1 MKTNTLNLTALLVGS
16 LLFSFNMSSF
26 NMSSFS
32 AQAADSGKAAK
43 FTADKP
49 SKLSAAGKKLIL
61 ANQCN
66 MCHLIEG
73 KGGCLAPP
81 FDGIGARR
89 SRSFLLSRIT
99 DEDAEEKKFIDN
111 YGSGELFPHVRV
123 PRSQSTKIVAFLYTL
138 PEQKQAFKMVGH
150 SGSEKIK
157 PKEKQELKKML
168 AKSDEKP
175 VKSKKLTPDE
185 ERGKRLVSEKGCQA
199 CHSIGKVG
207 GDFGPPLDGIG
218 SRKEVLDI
226 AQSILNAE
234 LVPLTET
241 REYGKKPVRMPSSEL
256 SLEDIRSISRFLKT
270 LD

>member
-1 MKTNTLNLTALLVGS
+1 MKTNTRNLTALLVGS

-26 NMSSFS
+26 S
-32 AQAADSGKAAK
+32 ARAADSGKAAK

-138 PEQKQAFKMVGH
+138 PEQKQAFKVVGH
-150 SGSEKIK
+150 NGSEKMK
-157 PKEKQELKKML
+157 PEKKQELKKLL

>member
-1 MKTNTLNLTALLVGS
+1 
-16 LLFSFNMSSF
+16 
-26 NMSSFS
+26 
-32 AQAADSGKAAK
+32 
-43 FTADKP
+43 
-49 SKLSAAGKKLIL
+49 
-61 ANQCN
+61 
-66 MCHLIEG
+66 
-73 KGGCLAPP
+73 
-81 FDGIGARR
+81 
-89 SRSFLLSRIT
+89 
-99 DEDAEEKKFIDN
+99 
-111 YGSGELFPHVRV
+111 
-123 PRSQSTKIVAFLYTL
+123 
-138 PEQKQAFKMVGH
+138 MVGH

>member
-1 MKTNTLNLTALLVGS
+1 
-16 LLFSFNMSSF
+16 
-26 NMSSFS
+26 MSSFS

-185 ERGKRLVSEKGCQA
+185 ERGKRLVSEKGCQPVILSA
-199 CHSIGKVG
+199 RSAVISDRPSMVSAREKRFSI
-207 GDFGPPLDGIG
+207 
-218 SRKEVLDI
+218 
-226 AQSILNAE
+226 
-234 LVPLTET
+234 
-241 REYGKKPVRMPSSEL
+241 
-256 SLEDIRSISRFLKT
+256 
-270 LD
+270 

>member
-1 MKTNTLNLTALLVGS
+1 MKTNTRNLTALLVGS

-26 NMSSFS
+26 S
-32 AQAADSGKAAK
+32 ARAADSGKAAK

-138 PEQKQAFKMVGH
+138 PEQKQAFKVVGH
-150 SGSEKIK
+150 NGSEKMK
-157 PKEKQELKKML
+157 PEKKQELKKLL

-175 VKSKKLTPDE
+175 VKSKKLTQDE

>member
-1 MKTNTLNLTALLVGS
+1 MKTNTRNSTALLVGS

-26 NMSSFS
+26 S
-32 AQAADSGKAAK
+32 ALAADAGKTK

-123 PRSQSTKIVAFLYTL
+123 PRSQSTKIVAYLYTL
-138 PEQKQAFKMVGH
+138 PERKQAFKVVGH
-150 SGSEKIK
+150 NGAEKMK
-157 PKEKQELKKML
+157 PKERQELKKML
-168 AKSDEKP
+168 ATTDEKP
-175 VKSKKLTPDE
+175 VKSKKLSPDE

-218 SRKEVLDI
+218 SRKDVLDI

-256 SLEDIRSISRFLKT
+256 SLEDIRSIARFLKT